1 MIATT
6 SDRARPG
13 YHDAVARFSIGDAMT
28 MLRGDLETGLN
39 ACVECC
45 DRHTGANRV
54 ALRCLSPDEVLREYY
69 TYTGK
74 TTVVD

>member
-13 YHDAVARFSIGDAMT
+13 YHDAVARFSIGDAMA

-45 DRHTGANRV
+45 DRHAGTGRV
-54 ALRCLSPDEVLREYY
+54 ALRYLSPD
-69 TYTGK
+69 
-74 TTVVD
+74 